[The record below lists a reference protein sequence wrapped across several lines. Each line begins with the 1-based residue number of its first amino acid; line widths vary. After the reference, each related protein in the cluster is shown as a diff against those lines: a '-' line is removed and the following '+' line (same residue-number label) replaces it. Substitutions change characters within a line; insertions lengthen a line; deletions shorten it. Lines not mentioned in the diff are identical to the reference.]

1 MSLLLDP
8 ELLAGL
14 DAEPARVI
22 FGDTDDVRVRQALEQ
37 VLAEGRIQPLVVG
50 TPGSPDVTGLPDGVE
65 LVDPADPEW
74 FGRVLAEY
82 LAHKELDADAEPAAR
97 DALSTNRLLYGA
109 VYLRLGGADGA
120 VSGAVTTS
128 ADVLRA
134 AIHGVGVAR
143 PGGSVSACFLLTA
156 ERDVLT
162 FADCVVVP
170 DPTPEQL
177 AEIAELASDV
187 HSLATGDDART
198 AMLSFSTNGSARHPK
213 VTKVTDALAI
223 VRERRPDLLV
233 DGEMQLDSALVPE
246 IGERKFP
253 GSPVAGRANV
263 LIFPDLDSANI
274 GYKMAERLGGRR
286 AIGSVVMGL
295 ARPWVDLSRGCSV
308 QDVVDASIVVACLAK
323 ARNTRDRPSSQ
334 ETGQA

>member
-1 MSLLLDP
+1 MLSIDAT
-8 ELLAGL
+8 LLAGL
-14 DAEPARVI
+14 EAQPARVL
-22 FGDTDDVRVRQALEQ
+22 FGDAGDGRVRRALELT
-37 VLAEGRIQPLVVG
+37 LAAGLVQPLVVG
-50 TPGSPDVTGLPDGVE
+50 GPGTDVPNGVE

-74 FGRVLAEY
+74 FARALSEY
-82 LAHKELDADAEPAAR
+82 MTVKRLQADAEPAAR
-97 DALSTNRLLYGA
+97 AALESNPLLYGA

-134 AIHGVGVAR
+134 AIGGVGVAR
-143 PGGSVSACFLLTA
+143 PGGLVAACFLLTS
-156 ERDVLT
+156 EHDVLT

-170 DPTPEQL
+170 DPTSAQL

-187 HSLATGDDART
+187 HRLVTGDPART
-198 AMLSFSTNGSARHPK
+198 AMLSFSSNGSAKHPK
-213 VTKVTDALAI
+213 ITKVTDALAL
-223 VRERRPDLLV
+223 VREHRPDLLV
-233 DGEMQLDSALVPE
+233 DGEMQLDCALVPE

-286 AIGSVVMGL
+286 AIGSIVMGL
-295 ARPWVDLSRGCSV
+295 ARPWIDLSRGCSV
-308 QDVVDASIVVACLAK
+308 QDVVDAGVVAGCLGRAGVL
-323 ARNTRDRPSSQ
+323 P
-334 ETGQA
+334 EM

>member
-8 ELLAGL
+8 QLLAGL

-22 FGDTDDVRVRQALEQ
+22 FGDTGDPRVRQALER
-37 VLAEGRIQPLVVG
+37 VVAERRIRPLVVG
-50 TPGSPDVTGLPDGVE
+50 DGSSPATAGLPDGIE
-65 LVDPADPEW
+65 LVDPADQEW
-74 FGRVLAEY
+74 FARVLAGY
-82 LAHKELDADAEPAAR
+82 LAHKGLDADAEPAAR
-97 DALSTNRLLYGA
+97 DALSGNPLLYGA
-109 VYLRLGGADGA
+109 VYLRLGGADGM

-143 PGGSVSACFLLTA
+143 PGGSVSACFLLTG

-162 FADCVVVP
+162 FADCVVLP
-170 DPTPEQL
+170 DPTAEQL

-187 HSLATGDDART
+187 HRLATGDDART

-213 VTKVTDALAI
+213 VTKVTDALAL

-233 DGEMQLDSALVPE
+233 DGEMQLDCALVPE

-253 GSPVAGRANV
+253 VSPVAGRANV

-286 AIGSVVMGL
+286 AIGSIVMGL
-295 ARPWVDLSRGCSV
+295 ARPWIDLSRGCSV
-308 QDVVDASIVVACLAK
+308 EDIVDAGTVAACLARAGK
-323 ARNTRDRPSSQ
+323 SSP
-334 ETGQA
+334 E